1 MSKLSSIDK
10 DKNESYVF
18 SSTFKR
24 KPRISTMKINDIERF
39 DLDFN
44 INLGQLID
52 LDQTFFYLKFIQ
64 LVFFRWFINE
74 IHNWSKRRPH
84 IRHEMHLFLSPGFDH
99 WNSTCGI
106 EFIIKATRFLH
117 VFSSHFFL
125 CNERISSEFQRWISE
140 RIRFENDDDDNDAC
154 WFIDELLKK
163 LWFS

>member
-1 MSKLSSIDK
+1 
-10 DKNESYVF
+10 
-18 SSTFKR
+18 
-24 KPRISTMKINDIERF
+24 MKINDIERF

-52 LDQTFFYLKFIQ
+52 LDQIFFYLKFIQ

-74 IHNWSKRRPH
+74 IHNWSKRRTH

-117 VFSSHFFL
+117 VLLPIFFFATREFPASFNDEFLNEFDLKTMMMIMMLVDSSMS
-125 CNERISSEFQRWISE
+125 C
-140 RIRFENDDDDNDAC
+140 
-154 WFIDELLKK
+154 
-163 LWFS
+163 